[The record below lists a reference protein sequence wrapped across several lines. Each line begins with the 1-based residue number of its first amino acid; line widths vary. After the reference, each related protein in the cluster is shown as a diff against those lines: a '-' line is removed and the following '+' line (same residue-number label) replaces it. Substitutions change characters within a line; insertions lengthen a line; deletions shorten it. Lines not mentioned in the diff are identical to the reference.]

1 MLIKT
6 KQFFRYGLG
15 NVFGNLG
22 KINFFSN
29 VFHRNMS

>member
-1 MLIKT
+1 MSEKA
-6 KQFFRYGLG
+6 KNFFRYWLC

-22 KINFFSN
+22 QINFFSN